1 MKILFIS
8 PTFSGVGGIGAHAF
22 RLSQKL
28 GQEGYDV
35 ELMDVPHI
43 PIKNLKNPSFSVFGT
58 LKALSNSKTYDVVH
72 AWNVPSA
79 FIMKHIK
86 AKKKILSVHG
96 IYSQQVK
103 MLHSKLTGSIIGSKE
118 SEVLDWADVLTT
130 DSKSVQLEYKKK
142 LGKDFEYIP
151 APLDPK
157 RFTDIPDVKK
167 IQKQVVYLG
176 RDSFEKGIDILK
188 KIEPNIDGSVKY
200 CTSLEWHKA
209 MEVLKSSQV
218 LVLPSRI
225 ESVPQ
230 SILEAFYL
238 KIPVIATNVGG
249 VHELVSNNKTG
260 LLVTPNNS
268 KELLEKINYLLNDI
282 DLCNRLANNA
292 HEFVLKNFSWEVLL
306 PKYIKLYGNL

>member
-8 PTFSGVGGIGAHAF
+8 PTFSGAGGIGAHAF

-28 GQEGYDV
+28 SQEGYDV

-157 RFTDIPDVKK
+157 RFTNIPDVKK
-167 IQKQVVYLG
+167 NQKQVVYLG
-176 RDSFEKGIDILK
+176 RDSFEKGIDVLE
-188 KIEPNIDGSVKY
+188 KIESNIDGSVKY

-292 HEFVLKNFSWEVLL
+292 HEFVMKNFSWEVLL
-306 PKYIKLYGNL
+306 PKYLKLYEN

>member
-8 PTFSGVGGIGAHAF
+8 PTFSGAGGIGAHAF

-28 GQEGYDV
+28 SQEGYDI

-230 SILEAFYL
+230 SILEAFFL
-238 KIPVIATNVGG
+238 KIPVIATDVGG
-249 VHELVSNNKTG
+249 VHEIVSNNK
-260 LLVTPNNS
+260 
-268 KELLEKINYLLNDI
+268 
-282 DLCNRLANNA
+282 NRFTSNT
-292 HEFVLKNFSWEVLL
+292 K
-306 PKYIKLYGNL
+306 

>member
-8 PTFSGVGGIGAHAF
+8 PTFSGVGGIGPHAF

-28 GQEGYDV
+28 SEEGYDV

-157 RFTDIPDVKK
+157 RFTNIPDVKK
-167 IQKQVVYLG
+167 NQKQVVYLG
-176 RDSFEKGIDILK
+176 RDSFEKGIDILE
-188 KIEPNIDGSVKY
+188 KIESNIDGSVKY

-292 HEFVLKNFSWEVLL
+292 HEFVMKNFSWEVLL
-306 PKYIKLYGNL
+306 PKYIKLYEN

>member
-8 PTFSGVGGIGAHAF
+8 PTFSGAGGIGAHAF

-28 GQEGYDV
+28 SQEGYDI

-157 RFTDIPDVKK
+157 RFTNIPDVKK
-167 IQKQVVYLG
+167 NQKQVVYLG
-176 RDSFEKGIDILK
+176 RDSFEKGIDILE
-188 KIEPNIDGSVKY
+188 KIESNIDGSVKY

-292 HEFVLKNFSWEVLL
+292 HEFVMKNFSWEVLL
-306 PKYIKLYGNL
+306 PKYIKLYEN

>member
-157 RFTDIPDVKK
+157 RFTNIPDVKK
-167 IQKQVVYLG
+167 NQKQVVYLG
-176 RDSFEKGIDILK
+176 RDSFEKGIDILE
-188 KIEPNIDGSVKY
+188 KIESNIDGSVKY

-238 KIPVIATNVGG
+238 KIPVIATDVGG

-292 HEFVLKNFSWEVLL
+292 HEFVMKNFSWEVLL
-306 PKYIKLYGNL
+306 PKYVKLYEN

>member
-1 MKILFIS
+1 MKVLFIS
-8 PTFSGVGGIGAHAF
+8 PTFSGAGGIGAHAF

-28 GQEGYDV
+28 SQEGYDV

-130 DSKSVQLEYKKK
+130 DSKSVQSEYKKK

-238 KIPVIATNVGG
+238 KIPVIATDVGG
-249 VHELVSNNKTG
+249 VHEIVSNNKTG

-268 KELLEKINYLLNDI
+268 KELLENINYLLNDI
-282 DLCNRLANNA
+282 DLCNRLTNNA
-292 HEFVLKNFSWEVLL
+292 HEFVMKNFSWEVLL
-306 PKYIKLYGNL
+306 PKYLKLYEN

>member
-8 PTFSGVGGIGAHAF
+8 PTFSGAGGIGAHAF

-28 GQEGYDV
+28 SQEGYDV

-79 FIMKHIK
+79 FIMKHVK

-130 DSKSVQLEYKKK
+130 DSKFVQLEYKKK

-157 RFTDIPDVKK
+157 RFTNIPDVKK
-167 IQKQVVYLG
+167 NQKQVVYLG
-176 RDSFEKGIDILK
+176 RDSFEKGIDILE
-188 KIEPNIDGSVKY
+188 KIESNIDGSVKY

-292 HEFVLKNFSWEVLL
+292 HEFVMKNFSWEVLL
-306 PKYIKLYGNL
+306 PKYLKLYEN

>member
-8 PTFSGVGGIGAHAF
+8 PTFSGAGGIGAHAF

-28 GQEGYDV
+28 SQEGYDV

-238 KIPVIATNVGG
+238 KIPVIATDVGG
-249 VHELVSNNKTG
+249 VHEIVSNNKTG

-292 HEFVLKNFSWEVLL
+292 HEFVMKNFSWEVLL
-306 PKYIKLYGNL
+306 PKYLKLYEN

>member
-8 PTFSGVGGIGAHAF
+8 PTFSGAGGIGAHAF

-28 GQEGYDV
+28 SQEGYDV

-43 PIKNLKNPSFSVFGT
+43 PIKNLKNPSFSVFGI

-157 RFTDIPDVKK
+157 RFTNIPDVKK
-167 IQKQVVYLG
+167 NQKQVVYLG
-176 RDSFEKGIDILK
+176 RDSFEKGIDILE
-188 KIEPNIDGSVKY
+188 KIESNIDGSVKY

-292 HEFVLKNFSWEVLL
+292 HEFVMKNFSWEVLL
-306 PKYIKLYGNL
+306 PKYLKLYEN

>member
-28 GQEGYDV
+28 SEEGYDV

-103 MLHSKLTGSIIGSKE
+103 MLHSKFTGSIIGSKE

-292 HEFVLKNFSWEVLL
+292 HEFVMKNFSWEVLL
-306 PKYIKLYGNL
+306 PKYLKLYEN

>member
-8 PTFSGVGGIGAHAF
+8 PTYSGAGGIGPHAF

-28 GQEGYDV
+28 IEEGYDV

-79 FIMKHIK
+79 LIMKRIK

-96 IYSQQVK
+96 VYSQQVK
-103 MLHSKLTGSIIGSKE
+103 MLHSKLTSNIISSKE
-118 SEVLDWADVLTT
+118 RQVLDYADVLTT
-130 DSKSVQLEYKKK
+130 DSKTVQLEYKEK

-157 RFTDIPDVKK
+157 RFIDIPDVKK
-167 IQKQVVYLG
+167 SNKQVVYLG

-188 KIEPNIDGSVKY
+188 EIEPNIDGDVKY

-209 MEVLKSSQV
+209 MEILKSSQI

-238 KIPVIATNVGG
+238 KIPVIATDVGG
-249 VHELVSNNKTG
+249 VHELVSNDKTG

-282 DLCNRLANNA
+282 ELCNRLANNA
-292 HEFVLKNFSWEVLL
+292 YEFVKKNFSWEVLL
-306 PKYIKLYGNL
+306 PKYIELYEN

>member
-8 PTFSGVGGIGAHAF
+8 PTFSGAGGIGAHAF

-28 GQEGYDV
+28 SQEGYDV

-292 HEFVLKNFSWEVLL
+292 HEFVMKNFSWEVLL
-306 PKYIKLYGNL
+306 PKYLKLYEN

>member
-8 PTFSGVGGIGAHAF
+8 PTFSGAGGIGAHAF

-28 GQEGYDV
+28 SQEGYDV

-157 RFTDIPDVKK
+157 RFTNIPDVKK
-167 IQKQVVYLG
+167 NQKQVVYLG
-176 RDSFEKGIDILK
+176 RDSFEKGIDVLE
-188 KIEPNIDGSVKY
+188 KIESNIDGSVKY

-260 LLVTPNNS
+260 LLVAPNNS

-282 DLCNRLANNA
+282 ELCNRLANNA
-292 HEFVLKNFSWEVLL
+292 YEFVMKNFSWEVLL
-306 PKYIKLYGNL
+306 PKYIELYEN

>member
-8 PTFSGVGGIGAHAF
+8 PTFSGVGGIGPHAF

-96 IYSQQVK
+96 VYSQQVK
-103 MLHSKLTGSIIGSKE
+103 MLHSKLTGSIVGSKE

-249 VHELVSNNKTG
+249 VHELISNNKTG
-260 LLVTPNNS
+260 LLVTPNDS

-282 DLCNRLANNA
+282 ELCNRLANNA
-292 HEFVLKNFSWEVLL
+292 YEFVMKNFSWEVLL
-306 PKYIKLYGNL
+306 PKYIELYEN

>member
-8 PTFSGVGGIGAHAF
+8 PTFSGAGGIGAHAF

-28 GQEGYDV
+28 SEEGYDV

-176 RDSFEKGIDILK
+176 RDSFEKGIDILE
-188 KIEPNIDGSVKY
+188 KIESNIDGSVKY

-292 HEFVLKNFSWEVLL
+292 HEFVMKNFSWEVLL
-306 PKYIKLYGNL
+306 PKYVKLYEN

>member
-28 GQEGYDV
+28 SEEGYDV

-157 RFTDIPDVKK
+157 RFTNIPDVKK
-167 IQKQVVYLG
+167 NQKQVVYLG
-176 RDSFEKGIDILK
+176 RDSFEKGIDVLE
-188 KIEPNIDGSVKY
+188 KIESNIDGSVKY

-292 HEFVLKNFSWEVLL
+292 HEFVMKNFSWEVLL
-306 PKYIKLYGNL
+306 PKYLKLYEN

>member
-8 PTFSGVGGIGAHAF
+8 PTFSGAGGIGPHAS
-22 RLSQKL
+22 RLAQKL
-28 GQEGYDV
+28 GQEGHDV

-43 PIKNLKNPSFSVFGT
+43 PIKNLKNPSFSIFGT
-58 LKALSNSKTYDVVH
+58 FKALANSKTYDVVH

-96 IYSQQVK
+96 VYSQQVK
-103 MLHSKLTGSIIGSKE
+103 MLHSKLTSNIVTSKE
-118 SEVLDWADVLTT
+118 NQVLDYADVLTT
-130 DSKSVQLEYKKK
+130 DSKTVQLEYKKK
-142 LGKDFEYIP
+142 LGKNFEYIP

-157 RFTDIPDVKK
+157 RFVDIPDMKK
-167 IQKQVVYLG
+167 NLKQVVYLG

-188 KIEPNIDGSVKY
+188 KIEPNIDGNVKY

-209 MEVLKSSQV
+209 MEILKSSQI

-238 KIPVIATNVGG
+238 KIPVIATDVGG
-249 VHELVSNNKTG
+249 VHELVSNDKTG

-268 KELLEKINYLLNDI
+268 KELLEKVNYLLNDI
-282 DLCNRLANNA
+282 ELCNRLENNA
-292 HEFVLKNFSWEVLL
+292 HEFVMKNFSWEVLL
-306 PKYIKLYGNL
+306 PKYIELYEN

>member
-157 RFTDIPDVKK
+157 RFTNIPDVKK
-167 IQKQVVYLG
+167 NQKQVVYLG
-176 RDSFEKGIDILK
+176 RDSFEKGIDILE
-188 KIEPNIDGSVKY
+188 KIESNIDGSVKY

-292 HEFVLKNFSWEVLL
+292 HEFVMKNFSWEVLL
-306 PKYIKLYGNL
+306 PKYVKLYEN

>member
-8 PTFSGVGGIGAHAF
+8 PTFSGAGGIGAHAF

-28 GQEGYDV
+28 SQEGYDV
-35 ELMDVPHI
+35 ELMDVSHI

-130 DSKSVQLEYKKK
+130 DSKFVQLEYKKK

-292 HEFVLKNFSWEVLL
+292 HEFVMKNFSWEVLL
-306 PKYIKLYGNL
+306 PKYLKLYEN

>member
-8 PTFSGVGGIGAHAF
+8 PTFSGAGGIGAHAF

-28 GQEGYDV
+28 SEEGYDV

-103 MLHSKLTGSIIGSKE
+103 MLHSKLIGSIIGSKE

-157 RFTDIPDVKK
+157 RFTNIPDVKK
-167 IQKQVVYLG
+167 NQKQVVYLG
-176 RDSFEKGIDILK
+176 RDSFEKGIDILE
-188 KIEPNIDGSVKY
+188 KIESNIDGSVKY

-292 HEFVLKNFSWEVLL
+292 HEFVMKNFSWEVLL
-306 PKYIKLYGNL
+306 PKYLKLYEN

>member
-8 PTFSGVGGIGAHAF
+8 PTFSGAGGIGAHAF

-28 GQEGYDV
+28 SQEGYDI

-238 KIPVIATNVGG
+238 KIPVIATDVGG
-249 VHELVSNNKTG
+249 VHEIVSNNKTG

-268 KELLEKINYLLNDI
+268 KELLENINYLLNDI

-292 HEFVLKNFSWEVLL
+292 HEFVMKNFSWEVLL
-306 PKYIKLYGNL
+306 PKYLKLYEN

>member
-8 PTFSGVGGIGAHAF
+8 PTFSGAGGIGAHAF

-28 GQEGYDV
+28 SQEGYDV

-157 RFTDIPDVKK
+157 RFTNIPDVKK
-167 IQKQVVYLG
+167 NQKQVVYLG
-176 RDSFEKGIDILK
+176 RDSFEKGIDILE
-188 KIEPNIDGSVKY
+188 KIESNIDGSVKY

-238 KIPVIATNVGG
+238 KIPVIATDVGG

-268 KELLEKINYLLNDI
+268 KELLENINYLLNDI

-292 HEFVLKNFSWEVLL
+292 HEFVMKNFSWEVLL
-306 PKYIKLYGNL
+306 PKYLKLYEN

>member
-28 GQEGYDV
+28 SQEGYDI

-58 LKALSNSKTYDVVH
+58 LKALFNSKTYDVVH

-103 MLHSKLTGSIIGSKE
+103 MLHSKLTGSIVGSKE

-292 HEFVLKNFSWEVLL
+292 HEFVMKNFSWEVLL
-306 PKYIKLYGNL
+306 PKYLKLYEN

>member
-1 MKILFIS
+1 MKVLFIS
-8 PTFSGVGGIGAHAF
+8 PTFSGAGGIGAHAF

-28 GQEGYDV
+28 SQEGYDI

-79 FIMKHIK
+79 FIMKHVK

-238 KIPVIATNVGG
+238 KIPVIATDVGG
-249 VHELVSNNKTG
+249 VHEIISNNKTG

-268 KELLEKINYLLNDI
+268 KELLENINYLLNDI

-292 HEFVLKNFSWEVLL
+292 HEFVMKNFSWEVLL
-306 PKYIKLYGNL
+306 PKYVKLYEN

>member
-8 PTFSGVGGIGAHAF
+8 PTFSGAGGIGAHAF

-28 GQEGYDV
+28 SQEGYDI

-130 DSKSVQLEYKKK
+130 DSKFVQLEYKKK

-238 KIPVIATNVGG
+238 KIPVIATDVGG
-249 VHELVSNNKTG
+249 VHEIVSNNKTG

-268 KELLEKINYLLNDI
+268 KELLENINYLLNDI

-292 HEFVLKNFSWEVLL
+292 HEFVMKNFSWEVLL
-306 PKYIKLYGNL
+306 PKYVKLYEN

>member
-8 PTFSGVGGIGAHAF
+8 PTFSGAGGIGAHAF

-28 GQEGYDV
+28 SQEGYDI

-238 KIPVIATNVGG
+238 KIPVIATDVGG
-249 VHELVSNNKTG
+249 VHEIVSNNKTG

-268 KELLEKINYLLNDI
+268 KELLENINYLLNDI
-282 DLCNRLANNA
+282 DLCNRLTNNA
-292 HEFVLKNFSWEVLL
+292 HEFVMKNFSWEVLL
-306 PKYIKLYGNL
+306 PKYLKLYEN

>member
-8 PTFSGVGGIGAHAF
+8 PTFSGAGGIGAHAF

-28 GQEGYDV
+28 SQEGYDI

-103 MLHSKLTGSIIGSKE
+103 MLHSKLTGSIVGSKE

-157 RFTDIPDVKK
+157 RFVNIPDVKK
-167 IQKQVVYLG
+167 IQKQVVYVG
-176 RDSFEKGIDILK
+176 RDSFEKGTDILK
-188 KIEPNIDGSVKY
+188 GIESKIEGNVKY
-200 CTSLEWHKA
+200 CTSLPWNKA
-209 MEVLKSSQV
+209 MEILKASQV
-218 LVLPSRI
+218 FVLPSRV
-225 ESVPQ
+225 ESIPQ
-230 SILEAFYL
+230 SIKEAFFL
-238 KIPVIATNVGG
+238 KIPVVATDVGG
-249 VHELVSNNKTG
+249 VHELVTNNKTG
-260 LLVTPNNS
+260 LLVAPNNS
-268 KELLEKINYLLNDI
+268 TELLDKINYLLNNI
-282 DLCNRLANNA
+282 ELCNTLANNA
-292 HEFVLKNFSWEVLL
+292 YKFITENFSWEALL
-306 PKYIKLYGNL
+306 PKYIKLYES

>member
-8 PTFSGVGGIGAHAF
+8 PTFSGAGGIGAHAF

-28 GQEGYDV
+28 SQEGYDV

-157 RFTDIPDVKK
+157 RFTNIPDVKK
-167 IQKQVVYLG
+167 NQKQVVYLG
-176 RDSFEKGIDILK
+176 RDSFEKGIDILE
-188 KIEPNIDGSVKY
+188 KIESNIDGSVKY

-292 HEFVLKNFSWEVLL
+292 HEFVMKNFSWEVLL
-306 PKYIKLYGNL
+306 PKYLKLYEN

>member
-28 GQEGYDV
+28 SQEGYDI

-79 FIMKHIK
+79 FIMKHVK

-157 RFTDIPDVKK
+157 RFTNIPDVKK
-167 IQKQVVYLG
+167 NQKQVVYLG
-176 RDSFEKGIDILK
+176 RDSFEKGIDILE
-188 KIEPNIDGSVKY
+188 KIESNIDGSVKY

-292 HEFVLKNFSWEVLL
+292 HEFVMKNFSWEVLL
-306 PKYIKLYGNL
+306 PKYLKLYEN

>member
-8 PTFSGVGGIGAHAF
+8 PTFSGAGGIGPHAF

-28 GQEGYDV
+28 IEEGYDV

-79 FIMKHIK
+79 LIMKRIK

-96 IYSQQVK
+96 VYSQQVK
-103 MLHSKLTGSIIGSKE
+103 MLHSKLTSSIISSKE
-118 SEVLDWADVLTT
+118 RQVLDYADVLTT
-130 DSKSVQLEYKKK
+130 DSKAVQLEYKEK
-142 LGKDFEYIP
+142 LGKDFQYIP
-151 APLDPK
+151 APLDPN
-157 RFTDIPDVKK
+157 RFTNIPAMKK
-167 IQKQVVYLG
+167 NHKQVVYLG

-188 KIEPNIDGSVKY
+188 EIEPNIDGIVKY
-200 CTSLEWHKA
+200 CTSLEWRKA
-209 MEVLKSSQV
+209 MEVLKSSQI

-238 KIPVIATNVGG
+238 KIPVIATDVGG
-249 VHELVSNNKTG
+249 VHELVSNDKTG
-260 LLVTPNNS
+260 LLVAPNNS

-282 DLCNRLANNA
+282 ELCNRLANNA
-292 HEFVLKNFSWEVLL
+292 HEFVMKNFSWEVLL
-306 PKYIKLYGNL
+306 PKYIELYEN

>member
-8 PTFSGVGGIGAHAF
+8 PTFSGAGGIGAHAF

-28 GQEGYDV
+28 SQEGYDI
-35 ELMDVPHI
+35 ELMDIPHI

-260 LLVTPNNS
+260 LLITPNNS

-292 HEFVLKNFSWEVLL
+292 HEFVMKNFSWEVLL
-306 PKYIKLYGNL
+306 PKYLKLYEN

>member
-8 PTFSGVGGIGAHAF
+8 PTFSGAGGIGAHAF

-28 GQEGYDV
+28 SQEGYDV

-268 KELLEKINYLLNDI
+268 KELLENINYLLNDI

-292 HEFVLKNFSWEVLL
+292 HEFVMKNFSWEVLL
-306 PKYIKLYGNL
+306 PKYLKLYEN

>member
-28 GQEGYDV
+28 SEEGYDV

-58 LKALSNSKTYDVVH
+58 LKALFNSKTYDVVH

-157 RFTDIPDVKK
+157 RFTNIPDVKK
-167 IQKQVVYLG
+167 NQKQVVYLG
-176 RDSFEKGIDILK
+176 RDSFEKGIDILE
-188 KIEPNIDGSVKY
+188 KIESNIDGSVKY

-292 HEFVLKNFSWEVLL
+292 HEFVMKNFSWEVLL
-306 PKYIKLYGNL
+306 PKYLKLYEN

>member
-8 PTFSGVGGIGAHAF
+8 PTFSGAGGIGAHAF

-28 GQEGYDV
+28 SQEGYDV

-157 RFTDIPDVKK
+157 RFTNIPDVKK
-167 IQKQVVYLG
+167 NQKQVVYLG
-176 RDSFEKGIDILK
+176 RDSFEKGIDILE
-188 KIEPNIDGSVKY
+188 KIESNIDGSVKY

-292 HEFVLKNFSWEVLL
+292 HEFVMKNFSWEVLL
-306 PKYIKLYGNL
+306 PKYVKLYEN